1 MDLIKIKRNYQI
13 TLPKNLREKF
23 NLSEGDY
30 LKLEDLGGIITI
42 KPVEVYARRTEEL
55 IQANS

>member
-42 KPVEVYARRTEEL
+42 KPVEVYTKNTEEL